1 MYRSVENNQPQQLN
15 QKIISHYRSLK
26 RRNDLFTVILVW
38 IILSCGFLFTL
49 YFVTNNHY
57 PEKMASYDQ
66 QLVSLKQERADIE
79 AGKVTETKKSF
90 DTILQ
95 ENLDNLKEYP
105 TQEDNYSV
113 AIEGTNSNLVINK
126 NNIFVSD
133 NANML
138 DATVKRTIYDLNK
151 QLAAS
156 TNGAQLEVV
165 TVSQLPNG
173 EDIESYANK
182 IFNQLGIGNK
192 DENNGVLYLIAL
204 DERAFRLE
212 VGYGLEGLIP
222 DAVADNI
229 INDDT
234 VVDEFKEEQY
244 ATAVNQ
250 VVDQVFA
257 LMNTKTALVDSKINQ
272 VEEQKSSA
280 KFAHGSL
287 LLLLITTIMVSL
299 FFIIRAI
306 RARQSIKSTYNM
318 YQEQLADYTN
328 EINPAH
334 TSSLLEKIK
343 QTDLYYIMLSGTF
356 LISSR
361 RGIRRAIA
369 RGRLLKNPKAQQK
382 AFGRILIGDT
392 LYSGNGDILTTA
404 YLASNYNSNNW
415 SDNDSSGSG
424 SGGSS
429 WGSFGG
435 GSSGGGG
442 ASGGW

>member
-1 MYRSVENNQPQQLN
+1 MFRSIQNNHPQQLN
-15 QKIISHYRSLK
+15 QKVIAHYRSLK
-26 RRNDLFTVILVW
+26 RRNEIFTVILLW
-38 IILSCGFLFTL
+38 IALSCCFFFSLFFITE
-49 YFVTNNHY
+49 NRY
-57 PEKMASYDQ
+57 PAKMDAYDQ
-66 QLVSLKQERADIE
+66 QLVTLQQERTDIL
-79 AGKVTETKKSF
+79 AGNIKKTTKSF

-105 TQEDNYSV
+105 QQENNYSV
-113 AIEGTNSNLVINK
+113 IIDGTNSNLVINK

-133 NANML
+133 NAGIL
-138 DATVKRTIYDLNK
+138 DGTVKKKIYDLNK

-165 TVSQLPNG
+165 TVRNLPNG

-204 DERAFRLE
+204 DDREFRLE

-222 DAVADNI
+222 DGVADTI
-229 INDDT
+229 INNDEI
-234 VVDEFKEEQY
+234 VDEFKDENY
-244 ATAVNQ
+244 SVAVNQ
-250 VVDQVFA
+250 VVDQVFE
-257 LMNTKTALVDSKINQ
+257 LMNTKTALVDSAINQ
-272 VEEQKSSA
+272 VEAQKSSA
-280 KFAHGSL
+280 RFAHW
-287 LLLLITTIMVSL
+287 SL
-299 FFIIRAI
+299 FVFLIIVIIVSSFLIVRLI
-306 RARQSIKSTYNM
+306 RARKSLKSNYND
-318 YQEQLADYTN
+318 YQEQLSIYFN
-328 EINPAH
+328 EFDQQDTH
-334 TSSLLEKIK
+334 SLFEKIK
-343 QTDLYYIMLSGTF
+343 QTNLYYIMLSGTF
-356 LISSR
+356 LIASR
-361 RGIRRAIA
+361 RSIHRAIT
-369 RGRLLKNPKAQQK
+369 RGRLLKNPTAQPK

-392 LYSGNGDILTTA
+392 LYSGNGNILTTA

-424 SGGSS
+424 GGGSS